1 MALHLS
7 RHALT
12 LELAVVIHE
21 GSYAGPG
28 QNSIHFAHCS
38 VVVIKIRPTCKRVT
52 ILNPCSLANAV
63 RANDE
68 SSLSRDYSCW
78 PDRKLEFAAGNRS
91 AVSEREAID
100 LWIVSQPYFSYS
112 ISGVVHFVP
121 CFHQLSLVW

>member
-1 MALHLS
+1 MRHTCTQSIVIGGKRHVALHLS

-52 ILNPCSLANAV
+52 ILNPC
-63 RANDE
+63 
-68 SSLSRDYSCW
+68 
-78 PDRKLEFAAGNRS
+78 
-91 AVSEREAID
+91 
-100 LWIVSQPYFSYS
+100 
-112 ISGVVHFVP
+112 
-121 CFHQLSLVW
+121 